1 MAAANKVRKLFVGAG
16 GLLATPALSTI
27 VRGRKAYGGIILTAS
42 HNPGGPDEDFGIKY
56 NVQNGGPA
64 PANVTNAIFEN
75 TKTITE
81 YKICKN
87 LPAIDISAPKTH
99 DFAFEGGEGAFTV
112 EVIDPVDDYLALMK
126 DVFDFELLKKLMA
139 REDFHFVYDALNG
152 IAGPYA
158 TRIFGDELG
167 VPAECLMN
175 CTPLPDFG
183 GLHPDPNLTYASSL
197 VKMMGLNRD
206 GTAMNI
212 DTPAIPDFGAAAD
225 GDADRN
231 MILGRQFFV
240 TPSDSVAVIA
250 ANAGAIPYF
259 KDGLKSVARS
269 MPTSQALDLVAKDLG
284 VKCFEVPTGWKFFG
298 NLMDSAILGKDDLC
312 PLICGEESF
321 GTGASHIR
329 EKDGPWAVLCWL
341 SILGKANE
349 NAPIGSLVTVQDVC
363 MAHWKKYGRNY
374 YCRYDYEGVA
384 ADGAKAMMAAMEEII
399 ANFGKSGEL
408 PDSAATGDFV
418 LKEANNFEYSD
429 PIDGSVSLKQGI
441 RFIFEDGSRVI
452 FRLSGTGSVGATIR
466 LYLEKYEAADGTLDG
481 TPASALGPLVKV
493 ALSISEL
500 EKYSGRTEPTVIT

>member
-1 MAAANKVRKLFVGAG
+1 
-16 GLLATPALSTI
+16 
-27 VRGRKAYGGIILTAS
+27 
-42 HNPGGPDEDFGIKY
+42 
-56 NVQNGGPA
+56 
-64 PANVTNAIFEN
+64 
-75 TKTITE
+75 
-81 YKICKN
+81 
-87 LPAIDISAPKTH
+87 
-99 DFAFEGGEGAFTV
+99 
-112 EVIDPVDDYLALMK
+112 
-126 DVFDFELLKKLMA
+126 
-139 REDFHFVYDALNG
+139 
-152 IAGPYA
+152 
-158 TRIFGDELG
+158 
-167 VPAECLMN
+167 
-175 CTPLPDFG
+175 
-183 GLHPDPNLTYASSL
+183 
-197 VKMMGLNRD
+197 
-206 GTAMNI
+206 
-212 DTPAIPDFGAAAD
+212 
-225 GDADRN
+225 
-231 MILGRQFFV
+231 
-240 TPSDSVAVIA
+240 
-250 ANAGAIPYF
+250 
-259 KDGLKSVARS
+259 
-269 MPTSQALDLVAKDLG
+269 
-284 VKCFEVPTGWKFFG
+284 
-298 NLMDSAILGKDDLC
+298 MDSAILGKDDLC